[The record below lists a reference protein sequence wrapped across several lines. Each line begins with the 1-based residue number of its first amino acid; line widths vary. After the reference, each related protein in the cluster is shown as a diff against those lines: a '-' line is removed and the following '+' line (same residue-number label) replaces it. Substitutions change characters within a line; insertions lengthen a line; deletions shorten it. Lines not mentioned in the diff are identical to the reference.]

1 VLALSAACI
10 CMQMQLHFSLY
21 LPVCILTTPPYCKHI
36 YHINCVHIQVGLT
49 DITPFAV
56 EVRLADLPSNSASDD
71 ESGGAFKHMFDKLKH
86 SKDSKKEAKKAAAAK
101 SDSPD
106 ATAGDSDSSSDG
118 RSGEPFT
125 KTIRLFNALATV
137 TGSAGKKAFA
147 LTHARDIT

>member
-1 VLALSAACI
+1 
-10 CMQMQLHFSLY
+10 
-21 LPVCILTTPPYCKHI
+21 
-36 YHINCVHIQVGLT
+36 VHIQVGLT

-56 EVRLADLPSNSASDD
+56 EVNLADLPSNSASDD
-71 ESGGAFKHMFDKLKH
+71 DSGGAFKHMFDKLKH
-86 SKDSKKEAKKAAAAK
+86 SKDSKKEAKKAAAAQ

-106 ATAGDSDSSSDG
+106 ATAGDSGTDSDSSSDG

-125 KTIRLFNALATV
+125 KTIRLFNASATV